1 MYRNYRAIEFAK
13 FSNPYTIMLYR
24 SLLGKGLPLYRV
36 TSMTPHRGSLA
47 SVSVVPQSISRN
59 SFVNPSGAIMA
70 GSPLFVTDL
79 SKPFDFSEIQFVL
92 SEQINN
98 IFEMFGETEAGTW
111 FLNTAV
117 FFTLLRM
124 FAYYSFW
131 QPSALRHFQMKY
143 GQSWNVGHH
152 LYGSSA
158 PNPLRK

>member
-1 MYRNYRAIEFAK
+1 
-13 FSNPYTIMLYR
+13 
-24 SLLGKGLPLYRV
+24 
-36 TSMTPHRGSLA
+36 
-47 SVSVVPQSISRN
+47 
-59 SFVNPSGAIMA
+59 MA

>member
-1 MYRNYRAIEFAK
+1 
-13 FSNPYTIMLYR
+13 MLYR
-24 SLLGKGLPLYRV
+24 SLLGKSLPLNRV
-36 TSMTPHRGSLA
+36 ASLAPHRGSLA
-47 SVSVVPQSISRN
+47 AASIIPQAVARN
-59 SFVNPSGAIMA
+59 SMVSPASTVMA

-98 IFEMFGETEAGTW
+98 LFEMFGETEAGTW
-111 FLNTAV
+111 FLNMAV

-131 QPSALRHFQMKY
+131 QPSALRHFQIKY

>member
-1 MYRNYRAIEFAK
+1 
-13 FSNPYTIMLYR
+13 MLYR
-24 SLLGKGLPLYRV
+24 SLLGKGLQLNRIASV
-36 TSMTPHRGSLA
+36 APHRGSMAAA
-47 SVSVVPQSISRN
+47 SMIPQPSSKN
-59 SFVNPSGAIMA
+59 SFVGTSSTVMA

-98 IFEMFGETEAGTW
+98 LFEMFGETEAGTW

-131 QPSALRHFQMKY
+131 QPSALRHFQIKY

-152 LYGSSA
+152 LYGSNA

>member
-1 MYRNYRAIEFAK
+1 
-13 FSNPYTIMLYR
+13 MLYR
-24 SLLGKGLPLYRV
+24 SLLGKGLALNRIA
-36 TSMTPHRGSLA
+36 TAAPHRGSLA
-47 SVSVVPQSISRN
+47 VASVIDPVVSRN
-59 SFVNPSGAIMA
+59 SFSNSSSALMA

-98 IFEMFGETEAGTW
+98 LFEMFGETEAGTW

-131 QPSALRHFQMKY
+131 QPSALRHFQIKY

-152 LYGSSA
+152 LYGSNA